1 MRKLK
6 NTAKKVFAGILAAA
20 MALTTGYF
28 PDGVTTAQAAEVYN
42 DTTTA
47 LSALAGSTGLK
58 IYRLTSDD
66 AGKELTS
73 GIYYVDEDLTFT
85 GADSTSSSSAGG
97 NGLKIADGATVYIY
111 IADGKTL
118 TATGGNGY
126 AGTDGKNGTTGSI
139 NIVTDNVKGI
149 TFTKGKYSENGAGGA
164 GGSGASGGGA
174 AIYVP
179 NGSKIAILGKGSVN
193 ATGGAGGNAGNGQT
207 GQKTLYYNLSWQ
219 APSYNSSVTRSSTTN
234 NIGLATSFSGANTNN
249 GQYSFNSNVVIG
261 GAGGSGGGGAAGG
274 GAGIGTNGANG
285 NVGANGVTG
294 NYDSN
299 NNDYIDKV
307 AGSSATANIAA
318 NSSGQIYIGNV
329 AVNAT
334 GGIGG
339 QAGSQQAVVDKH
351 KHGITYYIKGSSSA
365 NSGNFWVQDGQ
376 SGGGGGAGGTGASIG
391 TGGQGGQGGAGGDAG
406 SCWTK
411 DPFSDKSGYAP
422 ESVRGA
428 NGASGANGTGSSS
441 ALSDSQYPYNTITFT
456 KAKSNATQNYYI
468 TKQTQITVPNY
479 ETTQTGEHF
488 YGWKVT
494 TPATALPSAFKED
507 ACGLEEEGKVYQPD
521 ETITATGVYGNVT
534 VDPLIL
540 TVTGAD
546 KTINYTPEYDLSQL
560 FAIDENAG
568 AQTYKV
574 EAQGDAK
581 GTVSGHT
588 LNIQK
593 CGTFKV
599 TLKTA
604 KNGDYG
610 TTETTATLKV
620 NIKTI
625 TPTVSVAGWTY
636 GSYEKE
642 TNAPKLEGNTGNAK
656 VTYTYYI
663 DAAFSEKTTPEN
675 SGAKTEGGVPVNA
688 GTYYVQADVEA
699 TGNTSKA
706 TAKSS
711 AFTIAQKTITNEMVA
726 AEKTALEYNG
736 EEQTLAYSVK
746 DADNKKLEKDKDYT
760 VSGKESATDI
770 GSYRLTLTGTGNYT
784 GTVTLDWKITHL
796 QMKDV
801 QAQGYNGTYDGK
813 EHSIKVSVKTPSD
826 AEITYSTEENGTY
839 TEENPKYKDAGTHT
853 VWYQIEKNAYETV
866 RGSETV
872 EIAKKE
878 ISAVITAEGK
888 TYDGTTDCGNITAEV
903 ATGVDGESITITG
916 LKGTF
921 ADKKAGADK
930 TVRISE
936 ENKQIA
942 YDGGAKEENYTI
954 AIPETV
960 TAAIE
965 KKSIKVTATATD
977 CDYDGTKNVAVEGT
991 LAADSGVLAGDQVT
1005 VAGGTG
1011 VMADANAGE
1020 HKAVTVTGMN
1030 LSGTDAENYEVTEVP
1045 ETTVTIS
1052 KKSVTLTPENKEKHK
1067 GKADPELTY
1076 KAEGVVAGET
1086 LKDVTVERETGE
1098 DARTYE
1104 ITVKVKE
1111 GSNPNYDITISEAK
1125 GTFTI
1130 EDHKW
1135 PDTWTVSK
1143 EATDTEEG
1151 ERYKECTVA
1160 GCGQKRFQ
1168 SIPKTGTTDPGNGN
1182 LEKAAEVAA
1191 DAPIEKAA
1199 LNNSIESLLTD
1210 TKIFT
1215 PEEQTAIK
1223 NGTSANTWVEITKTD
1238 ESRLSDQ
1245 NKTDVTNA
1253 AKKSLG
1259 SKAQVEYFDADY
1271 FKQLSTETEK
1281 TKITETTVPITISI
1295 VIPDDLL
1302 KHDANM
1308 VRSYKMIRLHEGKV
1322 DEIGG
1327 TFDEKTS
1334 TFTFETTQFSTYA
1347 IAYADKPKNS
1357 GSGSS
1362 SSGNSGNTIP
1372 AKPTI
1377 KITTATSE
1385 GGKITASK
1393 TGDITKGDTVTYT
1406 ITPADGY
1413 EIKDVLVDGKS
1424 VGAVT
1429 SYTFT
1434 NVTEKHTISA
1444 VFAKKNAQE
1453 PQKPDDTGKDDNK
1466 NNVTD
1471 QSKLNGNQVS
1481 KLKLPILLAKGKG
1494 GKKQITL
1501 SWLKVKDAD
1510 GYEAYWSYCD
1520 GGKNYKKF
1528 ATVKNGKLTVT
1539 QKKLKNSEKYKYFV
1553 VAYKMVD
1560 GKKVY
1565 IAKSNYLHVAMLDN
1579 RQTNAK
1585 SVSVNKTDVV
1595 LTKKQTFTI
1604 QAKIR
1609 LENGKKKPLLH
1620 TAEFRYYTTD
1630 AKVAKVNRDG
1640 VITAKG
1646 TGSCTVYV
1654 LANNGVYKK
1663 IKVTVK

>member
-1 MRKLK
+1 MNKFKANVKKALAGMLSTAMILTSGVIP
-6 NTAKKVFAGILAAA
+6 NT
-20 MALTTGYF
+20 LTS
-28 PDGVTTAQAAEVYN
+28 VQAAEVYN

-47 LSALAGSTGLK
+47 LSSLAGSTGLK

-85 GADSTSSSSAGG
+85 GADSTSSSQAGG

-126 AGTDGKNGTTGSI
+126 AATAGVSGEDGSLTFSSGTYSGVTFNVRNGT
-139 NIVTDNVKGI
+139 VTQ
-149 TFTKGKYSENGAGGA
+149 GKSKAGGN
-164 GGSGASGGGA
+164 GASGGGA
-174 AIYVP
+174 GIYVP
-179 NGSKIAILGKGSVN
+179 QNASFVAMGQGNLN
-193 ATGGAGGNAGNGQT
+193 ATGGAGGDAQIGGQ
-207 GQKTLYYNLSWQ
+207 GGKTNYYYVSFEDYKGKTSPAYSQVLKSLNDYPDLSITS
-219 APSYNSSVTRSSTTN
+219 APS
-234 NIGLATSFSGANTNN
+234 
-249 GQYSFNSNVVIG
+249 SNVAVTIAG
-261 GAGGSGGGGAAGG
+261 KGATGAGGSGGGGAGGG
-274 GAGIGTNGANG
+274 GAAVGSNGANG
-285 NVGANGVTG
+285 STGGQGGATSTRETIGNG
-294 NYDSN
+294 S
-299 NNDYIDKV
+299 
-307 AGSSATANIAA
+307 TASTV
-318 NSSGQIYIGNV
+318 SSGTSGKIYMQGVDVSSCAAGAGGSTTSQQYSAKSNTTLNYKDYYDTSG
-329 AVNAT
+329 VNGKYLSYKFYIT
-334 GGIGG
+334 EG
-339 QAGSQQAVVDKH
+339 QAGGVGGAGGNGAVF
-351 KHGITYYIKGSSSA
+351 GNGGS
-365 NSGNFWVQDGQ
+365 
-376 SGGGGGAGGTGASIG
+376 GGAGGTGGNSGSFRDSYDKYTSCA
-391 TGGQGGQGGAGGDAG
+391 GDA
-406 SCWTK
+406 K
-411 DPFSDKSGYAP
+411 
-422 ESVRGA
+422 VGA
-428 NGASGANGTGSSS
+428 DGASGASGTG
-441 ALSDSQYPYNTITFT
+441 ANQNLDESQYPYNTITFT
-456 KAKSNATQNYYI
+456 NAKSNATQNYYI
-468 TKQTQITVPNY
+468 TKQTQITVPAY
-479 ETTQTGEHF
+479 QTGTGEHF

-494 TPATALPSAFKED
+494 TPATKLPTAFKED
-507 ACGLEEEGKVYQPD
+507 ACDLAKERKVYQSGD
-521 ETITATGVYGNVT
+521 TFNATGVYGNVT
-534 VDPLIL
+534 VAPLTL
-540 TVTGAD
+540 TVTGTD
-546 KTINYTPEYDLSQL
+546 KTSDYVPKYDLSQL
-560 FAIDENAG
+560 FAIDQNAG
-568 AQTYKV
+568 EQTYTV
-574 EAQGDAK
+574 EAQDGAK
-581 GTVSGHT
+581 GTVSGHI

-593 CGTFKV
+593 CGKFNV

-610 TTETTATLKV
+610 TTETTATLTV

-625 TPTVSVAGWTY
+625 NPNVSVAGWTY
-636 GSYEKE
+636 GSYNEE

-656 VTYTYYI
+656 VTYTYYK

-688 GTYYVQADVEA
+688 GTYYVKADVDA
-699 TGNTSKA
+699 TDNTSAA
-706 TAKSS
+706 TADA
-711 AFTIAQKTITNEMVA
+711 AFTIAQKKITNEMVTA
-726 AEKTALEYNG
+726 KTALEYNG

-746 DADNKKLEKDKDYT
+746 DADKPLEKGKDYT
-760 VSGKESATDI
+760 VSGDERATAI
-770 GSYRLTLTGTGNYT
+770 SNSYKLTIDGTGNYT
-784 GTVTLDWKITHL
+784 GKVTLNWKITHL

-801 QAQGYNGTYDGK
+801 QAQGYTGTYDGK
-813 EHSIKVSVKTPSD
+813 EHSIKVSVKAPSD
-826 AEITYSTEENGTY
+826 AKITYSTEENGTY
-839 TEENPKYKDAGTHT
+839 TEKNPAYKDAGTYT
-853 VWYQIEKNAYETV
+853 VWYQIKKDSYETV
-866 RGSETV
+866 SGSETV

-921 ADKKAGADK
+921 ADKKAGVDK
-930 TVRISE
+930 IVRISTDQ
-936 ENKQIA
+936 KQIA
-942 YDGGAKEENYTI
+942 YVGGAKEENYTI
-954 AIPETV
+954 AIPETT

-965 KKSIKVTATATD
+965 KKSIKVTAAATD
-977 CDYDGTKNVAVEGT
+977 RDYDGTKNVAVKGT
-991 LAADSGVLAGDQVT
+991 LAEDSGVLAGDQVT

-1020 HKAVTVTGMN
+1020 HKAVTVTGMI
-1030 LSGTDAENYEVTEVP
+1030 LSGTDAGNYEVTEMS
-1045 ETTVTIS
+1045 ETTVTIN

-1067 GKADPELTY
+1067 GKVDPELTY
-1076 KAEGVVAGET
+1076 HADGIVTGET
-1086 LKDVTVERETGE
+1086 LKDVTVEREAGE
-1098 DARTYE
+1098 DAKTYD
-1104 ITVKVKE
+1104 ITIKVKE
-1111 GSNPNYDITISEAK
+1111 GSNPNYDITSDEK

-1135 PDTWTVSK
+1135 PATWTVSK

-1151 ERYKECTVA
+1151 EQYMECTVA

-1168 SIPKTGTTDPGNGN
+1168 SIPKTGTTDPSNGK

-1223 NGTSANTWVEITKTD
+1223 TGTDAHTWVEITKTD
-1238 ESRLSDQ
+1238 ESKLSDQ

-1259 SKAQVEYFDADY
+1259 STAQVEYFDADY
-1271 FKQLSTETEK
+1271 FKKLSNEPEK

-1295 VIPDDLL
+1295 VIPENLL

-1334 TFTFETTQFSTYA
+1334 TFTFATTQFSTYA
-1347 IAYADKPKNS
+1347 IAYADKPNS
-1357 GSGSS
+1357 SGGSGSM
-1362 SSGNSGNTIP
+1362 TP
-1372 AKPTI
+1372 AKPTV
-1377 KITTATSE
+1377 KITTSTSE
-1385 GGKITASK
+1385 GGKITADK
-1393 TGDITKGDTVTYT
+1393 TGDITKGGNVTYT

-1424 VGAVT
+1424 VGAVS

-1434 NVTEKHTISA
+1434 NVTEKHTISV
-1444 VFAKKNAQE
+1444 VFAKKNE
-1453 PQKPDDTGKDDNK
+1453 QKPDDNK

-1539 QKKLKNSEKYKYFV
+1539 QKKLKNSAKYKYFV

-1579 RQTNAK
+1579 KQTNAK

-1604 QAKIR
+1604 QAKIK

-1630 AKVAKVNRDG
+1630 AKVAKVNSDG
-1640 VITAKG
+1640 AITAKG
-1646 TGSCTVYV
+1646 AGSCTIYV

>member
-20 MALTTGYF
+20 MVLTTGYF

-47 LSALAGSTGLK
+47 LSSLAGSTGLK
-58 IYRLTSDD
+58 MYELTSSD
-66 AGKELTS
+66 AGAQLSS
-73 GIYYVDEDLTFT
+73 GIYYVNSDLTLNE
-85 GADSTSSSSAGG
+85 DKSLY
-97 NGLKIADGATVYIY
+97 NGLKIANNATAYIY
-111 IADGKTL
+111 IPDGVTL
-118 TATGGNGY
+118 TVYGQDGTDATNGGNGTEGQFSASSSFTQYGVTAKENPGKATTTNGATGG
-126 AGTDGKNGTTGSI
+126 TGA
-139 NIVTDNVKGI
+139 T
-149 TFTKGKYSENGAGGA
+149 
-164 GGSGASGGGA
+164 GGGA

-179 NGSKIAILGKGSVN
+179 SSAQLVVLGSGTLN
-193 ATGGAGGNAGNGQT
+193 ATGGTGGNASAGGT
-207 GQKTLYYNLSWQ
+207 GGATNYLYFTAQYAKGKNQITSGKEYWTVSKASLKTNMNNTSG
-219 APSYNSSVTRSSTTN
+219 SSTADPLYWFTRRASV
-234 NIGLATSFSGANTNN
+234 GT
-249 GQYSFNSNVVIG
+249 G
-261 GAGGSGGGGAAGG
+261 GAGGGGAAGG
-274 GAGIGTNGANG
+274 GAGIGSNGADG
-285 NVGANGVTG
+285 KSGV
-294 NYDSN
+294 
-299 NNDYIDKV
+299 
-307 AGSSATANIAA
+307 
-318 NSSGQIYIGNV
+318 
-329 AVNAT
+329 
-334 GGIGG
+334 
-339 QAGSQQAVVDKH
+339 
-351 KHGITYYIKGSSSA
+351 SSA
-365 NSGNFWVQDGQ
+365 NANTANANSYNKISATDTAKNSTSVNTATNSGTVYVSGVQINSIGGTGGSAGKTATTEGTKTDSFKAWASSTNLITFTVWYANGQ
-376 SGGGGGAGGTGASIG
+376 AGGGGAAGGNGASVG
-391 TGGQGGQGGAGGDAG
+391 AGGQGGAGGMAGDSGSLITNCAGQSSTNSTSGLSSIPSAGKNGVAG
-406 SCWTK
+406 S
-411 DPFSDKSGYAP
+411 
-422 ESVRGA
+422 
-428 NGASGANGTGSSS
+428 NGAESQQN
-441 ALSDSQYPYNTITFT
+441 LNENQYPYNTITFT
-456 KAKSNATQNYYI
+456 NAKSNATRNYYI

-534 VDPLIL
+534 VNPLIL
-540 TVTGAD
+540 TVTGTN
-546 KTINYTPEYDLSQL
+546 KTIDYVPEYDLSQL
-560 FAIDENAG
+560 FTIDENAG

-610 TTETTATLKV
+610 TTETTATLTV

-642 TNAPKLEGNTGNAK
+642 KNAPKLEGNTGNAK
-656 VTYTYYI
+656 VTYTYYT
-663 DAAFSEKTTPEN
+663 DADCSKPTTPEN

-688 GTYYVQADVEA
+688 GTYYVKADVEA

-711 AFTIAQKTITNEMVA
+711 AFTIAQKTITKEMVA

-736 EEQTLAYSVK
+736 KEQTLAYSVK
-746 DADNKKLEKDKDYT
+746 DADKKLEKDKDYT
-760 VSGKESATDI
+760 VSGKESATAI
-770 GSYRLTLTGTGNYT
+770 GSYQLTITGTGNYT

-801 QAQGYNGTYDGK
+801 QAQGYTGTYDGK
-813 EHSIKVSVKTPSD
+813 EHSINVSVKTPSD

-853 VWYQIEKNAYETV
+853 VWYQIEKDAYETV

-878 ISAVITAEGK
+878 ISAVVTAEGK
-888 TYDGTTDCGNITAEV
+888 TYDGTTDCGNITAEA

-921 ADKKAGADK
+921 ADKKAGTDK
-930 TVRISE
+930 TVRISGG
-936 ENKQIA
+936 NIVYA
-942 YDGGAKEENYTI
+942 GGAKEENYTI
-954 AIPETV
+954 AVPETV

-965 KKSIKVTATATD
+965 KKSVKVTAAATD
-977 CDYDGTKNVAVEGT
+977 RDYDGTKNVSVEGT
-991 LAADSGVLAGDQVT
+991 LAEDSGVLAGDQVT

-1030 LSGTDAENYEVTEVP
+1030 LSGADAENYEVTDVP
-1045 ETTVTIS
+1045 ETIVTIS
-1052 KKSVTLTPENKEKHK
+1052 KKSVTLTPDNQKKHK
-1067 GKADPELTY
+1067 GKADPKLTY
-1076 KAEGVVAGET
+1076 KADGIVAGET
-1086 LKDVTVERETGE
+1086 LKDVTVEREAGE
-1098 DARTYE
+1098 DAGTYA
-1104 ITVKVKE
+1104 ITIKVKE
-1111 GSNPNYDITISEAK
+1111 GLNPNYDITTSETK

-1135 PDTWTVSK
+1135 PAAWTVSK
-1143 EATDTEEG
+1143 EATATEEG
-1151 ERYKECTVA
+1151 EQYKECTVA

-1168 SIPKTGTTDPGNGN
+1168 NIPKTGTTDPSNGN

-1210 TKIFT
+1210 PKIFT
-1215 PEEQTAIK
+1215 QAEQTAIK
-1223 NGTSANTWVEITKTD
+1223 AGTNASTWVEITKTD
-1238 ESRLSDQ
+1238 ESRLSAQ
-1245 NKTDVTNA
+1245 NKADVTNA

-1259 SKAQVEYFDADY
+1259 VAAQVAYFDADY
-1271 FKQLSTETEK
+1271 FKKLSTEAEK

-1295 VIPDDLL
+1295 VIPDNLL
-1302 KHDANM
+1302 MHDANM

-1347 IAYADKPKNS
+1347 IAYADKPKN
-1357 GSGSS
+1357 G
-1362 SSGNSGNTIP
+1362 SSGNSGNTTP
-1372 AKPTI
+1372 AKPTV

-1444 VFAKKNAQE
+1444 VFAKKNT
-1453 PQKPDDTGKDDNK
+1453 QKPDNTSKDDNK

-1539 QKKLKNSEKYKYFV
+1539 QKKLKNSKQYKYFV

-1565 IAKSNYLHVAMLDN
+1565 IARSNYLHVAMLEN
-1579 RQTNAK
+1579 KQTNAK